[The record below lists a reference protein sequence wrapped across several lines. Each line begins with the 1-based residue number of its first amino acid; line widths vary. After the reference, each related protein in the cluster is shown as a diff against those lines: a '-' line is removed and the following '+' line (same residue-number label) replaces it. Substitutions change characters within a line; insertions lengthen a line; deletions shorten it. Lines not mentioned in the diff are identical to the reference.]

1 MLFDILR
8 TIILCA
14 ALMGAFLLGVAVY
27 RAGFSDGRGKE
38 GNIPQK
44 PIIHLP
50 KKAKTAEN
58 TPYYDDILSNID
70 AYDGTETGQKKV
82 RRK

>member
-1 MLFDILR
+1 MLFDILQ
-8 TIILCA
+8 TVILCA

-27 RAGFSDGRGKE
+27 RAGFADGRGKDV
-38 GNIPQK
+38 IQK
-44 PIIHLP
+44 PIVHLP

-58 TPYYDDILSNID
+58 TPYYDDIMANIN
-70 AYDGTETGQKKV
+70 AYDGTETGQKEV